1 MRKDSRLTSLSSL
14 QPVDRSN
21 RPQLPISTE
30 RLILSDI
37 RSTLLREVVFKLS
50 QSCHKVVTKLSQSCP
65 KVVSKSTLISDHR
78 AAVFLE
84 HNVHNAQRMG
94 SAWHLSLSLLTTTI
108 ENRTGESFTC
118 PRAVCQSVLPTSF
131 YCFHAIQ
138 RF

>member
-14 QPVDRSN
+14 RPVDRSK
-21 RPQLPISTE
+21 STPMTDQPSALCGLFC
-30 RLILSDI
+30 RTKGPHYSG
-37 RSTLLREVVFKLS
+37 KLS
-50 QSCHKVVTKLSQSCP
+50 LSCPKVVTKLSQSCP